1 MISLSTIT
9 ANTAGVVVLE
19 EHPSSEIHR
28 GSARVSRTATLDG
41 GVVLTHSGFAH
52 GDRTLKIEAVI
63 SQTQADALWVL
74 HTTETLL
81 VVAVKDGVFYCAI
94 QDLQLDHGDCRITIL
109 IKEKLS

>member
-1 MISLSTIT
+1 MISISTIT
-9 ANTAGVVVLE
+9 ANTAGNVILD
-19 EHPSSEIHR
+19 EHPNSEIHR

-41 GVVLTHSGFAH
+41 GVVLTHSGFSH
-52 GDRTLKIEAVI
+52 GDRTLRIKARVD
-63 SQTQADALWVL
+63 QDQADAIWVL

-94 QDLQLDHGDCRITIL
+94 QDLQLDNGDCRITIL